1 MGLFDKIRGQF
12 IDVIEWV
19 DPSRETL
26 VWKFPRADN
35 EIKNGA
41 QLVVRETQAAVFMHE
56 GQLGDVFGPGRVQ
69 LSTRNLP
76 VLTTLASWKYAI

>member
-19 DPSRETL
+19 DPSRDTI

-41 QLVVRETQAAVFMHE
+41 QLVCASLGRRVRAR
-56 GQLGDVFGPGRVQ
+56 GPAGRRV
-69 LSTRNLP
+69 R
-76 VLTTLASWKYAI
+76 LAGWR